1 MNLKA
6 MGANVARAERLKTFE
21 IKSSKMPNRGG
32 EEPYLN
38 LAVKSTLSRFEG
50 VEEWHAV
57 GSGRYESRREYP
69 VDRDGGRASFGS
81 CHSSTTSH
89 TSSPPPKNR
98 SLPGDAAVDTRT
110 HTPPHRRRRWTH
122 LNADLAVDTRTHNP
136 SQPHAGRSSSSSSR
150 RRAHLAIVVAGRP
163 LPNAVAVDTRTH
175 TPRHNH
181 AQGAAA
187 AEEDVPR
194 NNAAP

>member
-1 MNLKA
+1 M
-6 MGANVARAERLKTFE
+6 KTFE
-21 IKSSKMPNRGG
+21 IKSPSKMPNRGG
-32 EEPYLN
+32 VPMEMGSHLN

-98 SLPGDAAVDTRT
+98 SLPDDAAVDTRT

-122 LNADLAVDTRTHNP
+122 LNADLAVAVDTRTHNP

-187 AEEDVPR
+187 AEEEDVPR
-194 NNAAP
+194 DNAPP